1 MATTDG
7 ITQVRLQ
14 YSHTWCMRVCGSLWM
29 AVGFMHVY
37 VPCAGIAFCKHRM
50 PCAGTSL
57 VHLHC
62 LAQALLCID
71 NWRIAFRRHC
81 FSCARNLAC
90 TCAAT
95 MFSRCIYPTFDHMR
109 AASALCKCIYSC
121 KMIMKARW
129 RCRQKRGFKMN
140 IVEPNSPCPRMGH
153 GIGHLRQRQRQ
164 EQENE

>member
-1 MATTDG
+1 MYRFTWQYISFFICPQQVSPEPLLVKSTTSQCNTIQDNTMQYHSIQYNTIQYNTTQYNTIQYKMPPMATTDG
-7 ITQVRLQ
+7 IAQVRLQ

-81 FSCARNLAC
+81 F
-90 TCAAT
+90 
-95 MFSRCIYPTFDHMR
+95 F
-109 AASALCKCIYSC
+109 LC
-121 KMIMKARW
+121 
-129 RCRQKRGFKMN
+129 
-140 IVEPNSPCPRMGH
+140 
-153 GIGHLRQRQRQ
+153 
-164 EQENE
+164 

>member
-1 MATTDG
+1 MHACVRFLMDG
-7 ITQVRLQ
+7 CRIHACIRALCRHCFLQ
-14 YSHTWCMRVCGSLWM
+14 ASYALCRHEPGTSAL
-29 AVGFMHVY
+29 
-37 VPCAGIAFCKHRM
+37 PCAGIAVYRQL
-50 PCAGTSL
+50 A
-57 VHLHC
+57 HC
-62 LAQALLCID
+62 LSQAL
-71 NWRIAFRRHC
+71 F

-129 RCRQKRGFKMN
+129 RCRQKRRAKMN

-153 GIGHLRQRQRQ
+153 GIAHLRQRQRH